1 MTYAPNGDLLTY
13 LQKAV
18 QFEMDVARFYIA
30 ELVHAV
36 EHMHMLG
43 IIHRDLKPEN
53 ILLNNEWHI
62 LITDFGSSKM
72 LPRPPLLPGNFY
84 FAFNFDLFIKNFDF
98 LLTEVDDSC
107 DGAPTRR
114 SSFVGTAQYVSP
126 EILTDKRSSPAS
138 DLWAIGCV
146 LYQMLEGKP
155 PFQAR
160 YGFLESLR
168 TDTAYS

>member
-53 ILLNNEWHI
+53 ILLDNEWHI

-72 LPRPPLLPGNFY
+72 LPRPPLLPGSFNVG
-84 FAFNFDLFIKNFDF
+84 FNFFFTCTLTNDCNFH
-98 LLTEVDDSC
+98 TEVDDSC
-107 DGAPTRR
+107 DVAPTRR

-160 YGFLESLR
+160 YGLFRVKTL
-168 TDTAYS
+168 

>member
-72 LPRPPLLPGNFY
+72 LPRPPLLPG
-84 FAFNFDLFIKNFDF
+84 
-98 LLTEVDDSC
+98 
-107 DGAPTRR
+107 
-114 SSFVGTAQYVSP
+114 SF
-126 EILTDKRSSPAS
+126 
-138 DLWAIGCV
+138 
-146 LYQMLEGKP
+146 
-155 PFQAR
+155 
-160 YGFLESLR
+160 
-168 TDTAYS
+168 